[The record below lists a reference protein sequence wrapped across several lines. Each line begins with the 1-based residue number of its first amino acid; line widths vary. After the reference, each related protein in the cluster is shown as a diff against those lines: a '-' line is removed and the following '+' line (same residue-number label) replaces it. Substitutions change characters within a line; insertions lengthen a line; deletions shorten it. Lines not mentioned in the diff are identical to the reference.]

1 MHNLDAKGRAITRWS
16 RPTVLLVVQVPVR
29 LLVFRNRSESVSRFL
44 TVRAHTPW
52 LRVLPPSR
60 KAIFSAQFPVCRQTR
75 SCGFSVKAATL
86 LLGDYAVA
94 PHSCDRFFG
103 TVMANF
109 ELACPSLLNPCS
121 DTSEMGHM
129 LLLRSKEE
137 HHVSCAE

>member
-1 MHNLDAKGRAITRWS
+1 MRCFTRDAGISQENSDSLASKCRLRITSGW
-16 RPTVLLVVQVPVR
+16 PTNQ
-29 LLVFRNRSESVSRFL
+29 E
-44 TVRAHTPW
+44 
-52 LRVLPPSR
+52 LRILG
-60 KAIFSAQFPVCRQTR
+60 QDHDTTTR
-75 SCGFSVKAATL
+75 
-86 LLGDYAVA
+86 DYAVA